1 MQEATRPQPE
11 PGTHHALK
19 ERVALVSILASAAIT
34 VGKGAAGYATGS
46 LALISDAAHSLV
58 DVAAT
63 TLTFLAIRAAHKPAD
78 EEHPFGHGKFESL
91 AALVETAFLF
101 ILSGAVAFEGLRRLV
116 SGETEVT
123 PNRWAVA
130 VLVAAIVID
139 AWRWWVLTR
148 TARKTGS
155 EALAADA
162 LHFSSDLVNSVLVL
176 AALGAAAYGYPQA
189 DALVAVGVSVFIAVA
204 GFRLAG
210 RTLGSL
216 LDAAPKGMAGQAR
229 TAIAAAPGVVGVDE
243 VRLRQAGGSIMGEA
257 TVAVS
262 RTLPQEDVLAI
273 KERVAEAFAGIA
285 PGSRLTVTTRP
296 VAVDDETIL
305 ERVMLIAARRRLA
318 VHHITIQT
326 VGGRLS
332 ISADIE
338 IDGRTSL
345 GEAHAVA
352 DAFEG
357 ALRDEFGHRT
367 EVETHLEPLEVTRLE
382 GREAEATLV
391 ARIATA
397 IADHARAGGTVSDV
411 HSVRVRATEA
421 GLVVNYHCRMPPTM
435 SVDEAHRCVDEVDR
449 KTRLALPEIVRIVGH
464 AEPIRS

>member
-1 MQEATRPQPE
+1 MSQP
-11 PGTHHALK
+11 PSSPADRVASHALK
-19 ERVALVSILASAAIT
+19 ERVALVSILASIAIT
-34 VGKGAAGYATGS
+34 IGKGAAGYATGS

-58 DVAAT
+58 DVVAT
-63 TLTFLAIRAAHKPAD
+63 TLTFLAIRAAHRPAD
-78 EEHPFGHGKFESL
+78 DEHHFGHGKFESL

-101 ILSGAVAFEGLRRLV
+101 ILSGAVAFEGLRRLTT
-116 SGETEVT
+116 GEGEVT

-130 VLVAAIVID
+130 VLVVAIVVD

-148 TARKTGS
+148 TAKATNS

-176 AALGAAAYGYPQA
+176 AALGAAAYGFPQA

-204 GFRLAG
+204 GFRLAR
-210 RTLGSL
+210 RTVGSL
-216 LDAAPKGMAGQAR
+216 LDAAPKGMADQAR
-229 TAIAAAPGVVGVDE
+229 TAIASASGVVSVDE
-243 VRLRQAGGSIMGEA
+243 VRLRQAGGAILGEA
-257 TVAVS
+257 TIGVS

-273 KERVAEAFAGIA
+273 KERVAEAIAGLA
-285 PGSRLTVTTRP
+285 PDARLTVTTRP
-296 VAVDDETIL
+296 VALDDETIL

-318 VHHITIQT
+318 VHHITIQN

-338 IDGRTSL
+338 IDGQTSM
-345 GEAHAVA
+345 GNAHAVA
-352 DAFEG
+352 DDFEG

-367 EVETHLEPLEVTRLE
+367 EVETHLEPLEVARLE

-397 IADHARAGGTVSDV
+397 IAGHARAGGTVTDV
-411 HSVRVRATEA
+411 HSVRVRATPS
-421 GLVVNYHCRMPPTM
+421 GLVVNYHCRVPGDMT
-435 SVDEAHRCVDEVDR
+435 VDEAHRCVDEIDR
-449 KTRLALPEIVRIVGH
+449 LTRIELPDITRIVGH
-464 AEPIRS
+464 AEPARV